1 MDLLQFWEWGIW
13 PWLGDIIASQPFL
26 TLMVP
31 VATLT
36 GVVITTKSNEYIR
49 RQELEREGQQWR
61 YEVEKDSAAVQ
72 RQAVLTFLT
81 EVADLEGEMSKS
93 FSAEHESLEAR
104 GGFKSGEYDD
114 KVIDLNWTYWS
125 GFSSKVDQHLLTLE
139 LSLADELVR
148 TEATKVRKL
157 LWEDEKM
164 FAPPGGARGTYPDLN
179 SNPFFK
185 SPSPMSTTVE
195 TALEELKE
203 VAVNR
208 LHPLPPEVPVEQPSR
223 RWWSRRNQD
232 SLPADR
238 EDQDSLPAGREDQDG

>member
-31 VATLT
+31 VVTLT

-49 RQELEREGQQWR
+49 RQELQREGQQWR

-81 EVADLEGEMSKS
+81 EVADLDGKMSKS
-93 FSAEHESLEAR
+93 LFEEHESLADM
-104 GGFKSGEYDD
+104 GGLRSGEYEA
-114 KVIDLNWTYWS
+114 KLIDLNWKYWR
-125 GFSSKVDQHLLTLE
+125 GFSSKVYQHLLALE
-139 LSLADELVR
+139 LSLADEHVR
-148 TEATKVRKL
+148 AQATEVRRL
-157 LWEDEKM
+157 LREDEKM
-164 FAPPGGARGTYPDLN
+164 FASSGEEIDPY
-179 SNPFFK
+179 SNPFFT
-185 SPSPMSTTVE
+185 SSSSMSTTVK
-195 TALEELKE
+195 TAVEELKE

-232 SLPADR
+232 SLPA
-238 EDQDSLPAGREDQDG
+238 GREDQDG